1 MRTSRI
7 TPLLAPA
14 AALYL
19 AADAASARGGLGPLE
34 WIAAGL
40 GLVLAAGP
48 LALRPM
54 VIEGAPGAR
63 RVGALGAAA
72 GVGLT
77 ASLSP
82 EFGSMLR
89 SIAASVSLPLAG
101 ALVLDLALFVPDRVP
116 WRRFRPLL
124 MLGAVGAGL
133 GGAGAVLPAFHLF
146 GEPVL
151 IPPRWIVAPAYYAF
165 GAAALALLIRLGR
178 RRRCAPGALAANA
191 WAVMGLVP
199 VVLVGAWVT
208 AVRVPLTT
216 GTAIVGA
223 AATAALYG
231 HAAMVDP
238 RRRLSAGPTVRRT
251 VARALVVAAGVASA
265 VSFHAELADPS
276 LDTWTLGVAV
286 LGWLLVLIAFWRGL
300 EPLVVRV
307 FSPRGGRL
315 LRAVQLARE
324 QMRDTATLEE
334 LGAAVLAP
342 LRELGGGVGRPR
354 LRLFDPPLEVT
365 VDLAGG
371 GHVRRIETLSPLQGQ
386 VERAPGTVVLAAD
399 IEAQM
404 VRRPELRPLAESLHS
419 LEAFAMVPLTRE
431 ENAEGCLLLS
441 GDLRGV
447 LRLEE
452 LEALRLLGRDLA
464 MRVAALASEQR
475 ALGRLARLAAREDEL
490 EESLEAAHGQ
500 LAKLREDARALR
512 AGRGE
517 ARRNA
522 APVAYSAAMRT
533 LGRRLTE
540 LAAVDSPVLLEA
552 EAGTPIDRVARRLH
566 EESPR
571 ADGPFVVADASAISP
586 EQAASA
592 LFGDDEG
599 NLGWLRLAAEGTL
612 LLADLPA
619 LPRAVQHEL
628 AEALAIRRAS
638 TPGGAAH
645 PMTARLVAASRRP
658 LAELRADGIL
668 DEDLAAWLDP
678 GTVRVPPLR
687 ERRDDMPSLVLLAL
701 DRACRVHGR
710 EPMGVEQ
717 GALEVLLAH
726 DWPGNLRE
734 LQHVVDRAVA
744 NARGPKVT
752 RADLPPL
759 AGIAPPADP
768 LEGTWNDV
776 ERRLLDRALKRADG
790 NKSEAARSLGL
801 KRTTFLDKLRRHGM
815 RGAPSKGARAKRS
828 AEEEATP

>member
-19 AADAASARGGLGPLE
+19 AADAASATRGLGPLE
-34 WIAAGL
+34 WIAAAL
-40 GLVLAAGP
+40 GVVLATGP
-48 LALRPM
+48 LVLRPM
-54 VIEGAPGAR
+54 VIESVPGAK
-63 RVGALGAAA
+63 RVGTLGAAA
-72 GVGLT
+72 GIGLT

-82 EFGSMLR
+82 ESGSMLR

-101 ALVLDLALFVPDRVP
+101 ALVLDLALLVPDRVP
-116 WRRFRPLL
+116 WRRFRSL
-124 MLGAVGAGL
+124 MVLAAVGAGL
-133 GGAGAVLPAFHLF
+133 GGAGAILPAFHVF
-146 GEPVL
+146 GEPILV
-151 IPPRWIVAPAYYAF
+151 PPQWIEAPAYYAF
-165 GAAALALLIRLGR
+165 GAAALALLVRLGR
-178 RRRCAPGALAANA
+178 RRRSAPGALAANA

-199 VVLVGAWVT
+199 IVLVGAWVIAVPVPVAT
-208 AVRVPLTT
+208 A
-216 GTAIVGA
+216 TAIVGA

-251 VARALVVAAGVASA
+251 VARALVVAVGVGTA
-265 VSFHAELADPS
+265 VSFHAELADPH

-286 LGWLLVLIAFWRGL
+286 LGWLLILIAFWRGL
-300 EPLVVRV
+300 EPLVVRF

-315 LRAVQLARE
+315 LRGVQEARE
-324 QMRDTATLEE
+324 QMRGAATLEE

-342 LRELGGGVGRPR
+342 LREAGGGEGRPR

-371 GHVRRIETLSPLQGQ
+371 GHARRVETLSPLEGQ
-386 VERAPGTVVLAAD
+386 VERAPGEVILAAD

-404 VRRPELRPLAESLHS
+404 VRQPELRPLAESLDS
-419 LEAFAMVPLTRE
+419 LEAFGMVPLTRDD
-431 ENAEGCLLLS
+431 NAEGCLLLS
-441 GDLRGV
+441 GELRGA

-464 MRVAALASEQR
+464 MRLAALSSEQR

-490 EESLEAAHGQ
+490 EESLEAARGE
-500 LAKLREDARALR
+500 LAHLREDARALR

-533 LGRRLTE
+533 LSRRVTE
-540 LAAVDSPVLLEA
+540 LATTDSPVLLEA
-552 EAGTPIDRVARRLH
+552 EAGTPVDRVARRLH

-571 ADGPFVVADASAISP
+571 ADGPFVIADASALPP
-586 EQAASA
+586 ELAAAA

-599 NLGWLRLAAEGTL
+599 NPGWLRLAAEGTL

-619 LPRAVQHEL
+619 LPREVQHEL

-645 PMTARLVAASRRP
+645 PVTARLVATSRRP
-658 LAELRADGIL
+658 LTDLRADEVI
-668 DEDLAAWLDP
+668 DEDLAGWLDP
-678 GTVRVPPLR
+678 GRVHVPPLR

-701 DRACRVHGR
+701 DRACRVQGR

-717 GALEVLLAH
+717 GALEALLAH

-734 LQHVVDRAVA
+734 LQHVVDRAVGK
-744 NARGPKVT
+744 ARGPKVT
-752 RADLPPL
+752 RSDLPPL
-759 AGIAPPADP
+759 AGVAPPADP
-768 LEGTWNDV
+768 LEGSWNDV
-776 ERRLLDRALKRADG
+776 ERRLLERALKRADG
-790 NKSEAARSLGL
+790 NKSEAARLLDL

-815 RGAPSKGARAKRS
+815 RGAGSKKSKGKKAG
-828 AEEEATP
+828 EEDATP

>member
-19 AADAASARGGLGPLE
+19 AADAASATNGLGPLE
-34 WIAAGL
+34 WIAAAL
-40 GLVLAAGP
+40 GVILATGP

-54 VIEGAPGAR
+54 VVRAVPGAK
-63 RVGALGAAA
+63 RVGTLGAAA
-72 GVGLT
+72 GIGLA
-77 ASLSP
+77 ASLAPAS
-82 EFGSMLR
+82 GSMLR

-101 ALVLDLALFVPDRVP
+101 ALVLDLALLVPDRVP
-116 WRRFRPLL
+116 WRRFRSL
-124 MLGAVGAGL
+124 MVLTAVAAGL
-133 GGAGAVLPAFHLF
+133 GGAGAILPAFHLL
-146 GEPVL
+146 GEPILV
-151 IPPRWIVAPAYYAF
+151 PPQWIVAPAYFAF
-165 GAAALALLIRLGR
+165 GAASLALLIRLGR
-178 RRRCAPGALAANA
+178 RRRSAPGALAANA

-199 VVLVGAWVT
+199 VVLAGAWIIFAPVPVAT
-208 AVRVPLTT
+208 A
-216 GTAIVGA
+216 TAIVGA

-251 VARALVVAAGVASA
+251 VARAIVVAIGVATA
-265 VSFHAELADPS
+265 VALHDELADPS
-276 LDTWTLGVAV
+276 LDSWTLGVAV
-286 LGWLLVLIAFWRGL
+286 LGWLLILIAFWRGL
-300 EPLVVRV
+300 EPLVVRF

-315 LRAVQLARE
+315 LRAVVQARE
-324 QMRDTATLEE
+324 QMRAAATLEE

-342 LRELGGGVGRPR
+342 LREAGGGEGRPR

-371 GHVRRIETLSPLQGQ
+371 GHSRRVETLSPLQAQ
-386 VERAPGTVVLAAD
+386 VERAPGEVILAAD

-404 VRRPELRPLAESLHS
+404 VRQPELRPLAESLDS
-419 LEAFAMVPLTRE
+419 LEAFGMVPLTRDE
-431 ENAEGCLLLS
+431 SAEGALLLS
-441 GDLRGV
+441 GDLRGA

-464 MRVAALASEQR
+464 MRLAALSSEQR

-490 EESLEAAHGQ
+490 EESLETARGE
-500 LAKLREDARALR
+500 LDRVREDARALR

-517 ARRNA
+517 ARRKA
-522 APVAYSAAMRT
+522 APVAYSAGMRT
-533 LGRRLTE
+533 MGQRVSE
-540 LAAVDSPVLLEA
+540 LATVDSPVLLEA

-566 EESPR
+566 DESPR
-571 ADGPFVVADASAISP
+571 AEGPFVVADASALP
-586 EQAASA
+586 AELAATA

-619 LPRAVQHEL
+619 LPREVQHEL
-628 AEALAIRRAS
+628 AEALAIKRAR
-638 TPGGAAH
+638 TPGGTAH
-645 PMTARLVAASRRP
+645 PLTARLIVSSRRS
-658 LAELRADGIL
+658 LAELRDSDVI
-668 DEDLAAWLDP
+668 DEDLAGWLEP

-717 GALEVLLAH
+717 GALEALLAH

-734 LQHVVDRAVA
+734 LQHIVDRAVA
-744 NARGPKVT
+744 RASGPKVT

-759 AGIAPPADP
+759 AGVAPPADP
-768 LEGTWNDV
+768 LEGSWNDI
-776 ERRLLDRALKRADG
+776 ERRMLERALARAEG
-790 NKSEAARSLGL
+790 NKSEAARILDL

-815 RGAPSKGARAKRS
+815 RSPTKKKKRKAKAS
-828 AEEEATP
+828 EEDATP